1 MLDLGFGLLATLLV
15 LIGATIGAVL
25 TYLANRSRLTS
36 RLTLELIRRNE
47 KTRFD
52 ALEFLESA
60 WPILAEAGFA
70 GLHWHADWYGGER
83 WGGAGS
89 EHGIEVKRNLEASE
103 IRITVNL
110 ILPAVRGEDRYFRE
124 ALAATFFLLLQCDLW
139 VKAGSVTAATTEL
152 SRFALFLRHDMK
164 NYAQYIELLDDQV
177 RACPPEQANNLLQR
191 LQRTTPILRERAA
204 AMLRALQG
212 STPVSTTGETIELA
226 PIISQTAALYG
237 LTCRITGVGHST
249 TLPPATLDTVLD
261 NLFKNY
267 TDLALR
273 NNTPPPALD
282 IAIKQESEQ
291 ISISIED
298 PQADRVS
305 HLERLFE
312 PFWSDHPNGLG
323 IGLYQAR
330 QALMA
335 NGGGLSVENSDN
347 GAPRFIISVPAK
359 DVV

>member
-1 MLDLGFGLLATLLV
+1 MV

-89 EHGIEVKRNLEASE
+89 EHGIEVKRNLQASE
-103 IRITVNL
+103 ITISVKL
-110 ILPAVRGEDRYFRE
+110 ILPTVRGEDRYFRE

-177 RACPPEQANNLLQR
+177 RACPPEQASNLLQR

-204 AMLRALQG
+204 TILRALQSG
-212 STPVSTTGETIELA
+212 SPASADKECIELTTV
-226 PIISQTAALYG
+226 INQTAALYG
-237 LTCRITGVGHST
+237 LTCRISGSTHKT
-249 TLPPATLDTVLD
+249 TLPPATLDTALD

-267 TDLALR
+267 TDLAKR
-273 NNTPPPALD
+273 HGTPPPMLE
-282 IAIKQESEQ
+282 ITIEREINEIQ
-291 ISISIED
+291 ISIAD
-298 PQADRVS
+298 PMADSVP

-335 NGGGLSVENSDN
+335 NGGGLSVERGDN
-347 GAPRFIISVPAK
+347 GVPRFIIRVPATTL
-359 DVV
+359 V

>member
-1 MLDLGFGLLATLLV
+1 MV

-47 KTRFD
+47 KSRFD
-52 ALEFLESA
+52 ALEFLESV

-70 GLHWHADWYGGER
+70 GLHWHADWYGGDR

-89 EHGIEVKRNLEASE
+89 EHGIKVSRKLEASE
-103 IRITVNL
+103 IKINVSL

-212 STPVSTTGETIELA
+212 GTPASTTEKTIELA
-226 PIISQTAALYG
+226 PIITQTAALYG
-237 LTCRITGVGHST
+237 LTCRISDSDYST
-249 TLPPATLDTVLD
+249 SLPPATLDTVLD
-261 NLFKNY
+261 NIFKNY
-267 TDLALR
+267 TDLAQRHNLPLP
-273 NNTPPPALD
+273 TLD
-282 IAIKQESEQ
+282 IAIKQENG
-291 ISISIED
+291 SIFINIED
-298 PQADRVS
+298 PLADSVP

-335 NGGGLSVENSDN
+335 NGGRLSVESSSS
-347 GAPRFIISVPAK
+347 GAPRFVISVRAI
-359 DVV
+359 DFV